1 VPNEPDELDESIEET
16 ELICWLDSGRV
27 CGADCMAHT
36 TVEAE
41 SKLLN
46 EQQKHCA
53 ALVALERVGRHSG
66 GIMMLLKSVGAD
78 LTRAAQRPP
87 ETPR

>member
-1 VPNEPDELDESIEET
+1 MPENDENPEMTSVET
-16 ELICWLDSGRV
+16 SLICWLDSSRV
-27 CGADCMAHT
+27 CRADCMAYT
-36 TVEAE
+36 TMEAE

-66 GIMMLLKSVGAD
+66 GIMMLLKSVGAS
-78 LTRAAQRPP
+78 LTRAAERAPEPP
-87 ETPR
+87 R

>member
-1 VPNEPDELDESIEET
+1 VPENDEVQEMPGEET
-16 ELICWLDSGRV
+16 SLICWLDSSRP
-27 CGADCMAHT
+27 CEADCMAYT
-36 TVEAE
+36 TMEAE

-66 GIMMLLKSVGAD
+66 GIMMLLKSVGAG
-78 LTRAAQRPP
+78 LARAAERAPEPP
-87 ETPR
+87 R